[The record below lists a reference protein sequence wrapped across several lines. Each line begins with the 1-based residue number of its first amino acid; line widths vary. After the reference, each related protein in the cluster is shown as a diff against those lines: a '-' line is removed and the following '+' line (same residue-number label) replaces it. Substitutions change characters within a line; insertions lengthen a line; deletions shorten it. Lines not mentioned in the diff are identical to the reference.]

1 MFESASTA
9 RTLYPSLAKS
19 LERVAAMKVFPTPPL
34 PATESFRGFH
44 LSSWPLRCR
53 KSNLP

>member
-44 LSSWPLRCR
+44 LSSWPLRV
-53 KSNLP
+53 